1 MEKKIHL
8 LLFIVFLCNI
18 YLCAHKTNND
28 SLAKITIVAKDYKN
42 KCILFYLKNDN
53 NPSVILDSNGYG
65 EIQVPVK
72 NAMFLNF
79 GTKDSIFFNL
89 LLEPGYDITYL
100 IDNGNL
106 KTHGNGSHPNNYLLK
121 VQGLFSNIS
130 KTIKKIDDTGV
141 FIDLMNTSEIQLNQF
156 HKNFTDSIQLKPNIS
171 YILKKSIDAK
181 LLLVKQKFL
190 FSIDSKIRDSLNL
203 ENKLNLINNV
213 IFSDSILFGS
223 GCTDFFNFLIY
234 NFDRTIGR
242 NNIYTKCPNPYVYPI
257 LNFHEIYKS
266 NKYSEKIKE
275 FLFYANLSGDLAVF
289 GINSTIENLIEVF
302 HQLYPESKFY
312 ALLIRD
318 MAKLKNLSKADIAPV
333 FKGKTPNGQLISL
346 NDFKGK
352 VLLIDVWATWCG
364 PCKEELPYTH
374 KIQEYFKS
382 NKLVQVLYISID
394 SQEERWKSYLKKNKH
409 LDGLHINIDDSD
421 FSSSYKITGIPRYIL
436 IDRNGLIIDA
446 FCDKPSNGKVEDKI
460 KIALLNN

>member
-1 MEKKIHL
+1 MSSIKVVIDTNVL
-8 LLFIVFLCNI
+8 LKTLNRNNFEFFIYNSFIEQKFDWIVSNEILIEYEEVLTSFYSVKTSNLVLEILCN
-18 YLCAHKTNND
+18 A
-28 SLAKITIVAKDYKN
+28 
-42 KCILFYLKNDN
+42 
-53 NPSVILDSNGYG
+53 
-65 EIQVPVK
+65 
-72 NAMFLNF
+72 
-79 GTKDSIFFNL
+79 
-89 LLEPGYDITYL
+89 
-100 IDNGNL
+100 
-106 KTHGNGSHPNNYLLK
+106 
-121 VQGLFSNIS
+121 
-130 KTIKKIDDTGV
+130 
-141 FIDLMNTSEIQLNQF
+141 
-156 HKNFTDSIQLKPNIS
+156 
-171 YILKKSIDAK
+171 
-181 LLLVKQKFL
+181 
-190 FSIDSKIRDSLNL
+190 
-203 ENKLNLINNV
+203 NNV

-421 FSSSYKITGIPRYIL
+421 FRSSYKITGIPRYIL

-460 KIALLNN
+460 KTALLNN